1 MFGRLVCSLG
11 VGRCL
16 EWTALNLRDV
26 ARGILVYWDNR
37 VMEFV
42 GLEVGV
48 YSISISYLFKN

>member
-1 MFGRLVCSLG
+1 MRSLG

-48 YSISISYLFKN
+48 YSISILYLFKN